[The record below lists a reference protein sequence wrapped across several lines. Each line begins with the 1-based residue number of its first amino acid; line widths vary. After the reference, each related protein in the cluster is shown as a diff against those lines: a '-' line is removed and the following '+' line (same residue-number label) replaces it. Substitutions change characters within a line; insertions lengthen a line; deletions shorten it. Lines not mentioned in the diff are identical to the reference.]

1 MSGVLLPVV
10 LLLLAS
16 APGLARSSGPGLT
29 WALADPDPDSVVH
42 QGEAVDVSVLWDHL
56 RGLKELV
63 LRLSQ
68 QAVDQRLTLRSMETR
83 VQDQHLKFQEHTEQI
98 RGLETL
104 QVQLNTT
111 RDQLLGLTWSRTDD
125 LEQQNSAQDAQL
137 LALETRMEAR
147 EAEVDDLKNKN
158 TELLG
163 ELPFLKTR
171 LRASES
177 TLEQQ
182 RRRNAVLSA
191 RMCSA
196 ENQME
201 ELRRQRSVELV
212 TWSPVFPVVRPGDG
226 SGAPGG
232 SELAELQT
240 RMGSCSAQLEV
251 LQNQSRDT
259 LVSMESR
266 LLSMETR
273 LVSAEMSLDSAPI
286 QVEPP
291 MAENTA
297 KLAAVRGKLRE
308 LDGRLTDQK
317 SMLSALEVQMNAS
330 TIWTEAMESRA
341 RSNET
346 TLLELQKQV
355 SDHTSQLLRVET
367 RVNISQSLLEH
378 LKTQQNTVS
387 DLEAS
392 GSATRRQL
400 EELQELTKA
409 QEAELVAMAARLAAG
424 ESQREVLESRLD
436 VEEAALETL
445 KTESSVSLGFQQLF
459 SLLPDHTS
467 QLLRVETRV
476 NISQSLLEHLKT
488 QQNTGTPAEV
498 QLTGNQ

>member
-1 MSGVLLPVV
+1 MSGVVLPVV
-10 LLLLAS
+10 LLLLGS

-29 WALADPDPDSVVH
+29 WALADPDSAVH
-42 QGEAVDVSVLWDHL
+42 QGEAVDVSALWDHL
-56 RGLKELV
+56 HSLKEMV

-83 VQDQHLKFQEHTEQI
+83 VQDQQIKFQKHSEQI
-98 RGLETL
+98 QGLETL

-158 TELLG
+158 TVLSAELLG

-182 RRRNAVLSA
+182 RRRNAV
-191 RMCSA
+191 
-196 ENQME
+196 
-201 ELRRQRSVELV
+201 
-212 TWSPVFPVVRPGDG
+212 FPVVRPGDG
-226 SGAPGG
+226 TGAPGG

-291 MAENTA
+291 MAENT
-297 KLAAVRGKLRE
+297 
-308 LDGRLTDQK
+308 DQK

-330 TIWTEAMESRA
+330 AIWTEAMESRA

-355 SDHTSQLLRVET
+355 SGVDARAGVLSRLWAELHTNTTDPT
-367 RVNISQSLLEH
+367 RVAFSAGLTDSGAVGPFADETTLVYSKTLTNIGQAYNQTTGIFSAPVRGLYCFLFTVADFLNGYRGVYLYRNAQRVFFSLELNAHGGYASSSTGVPLLLEAGDNVY
-378 LKTQQNTVS
+378 LR
-387 DLEAS
+387 LP
-392 GSATRRQL
+392 GSY
-400 EELQELTKA
+400 
-409 QEAELVAMAARLAAG
+409 RLYDDNRNF
-424 ESQREVLESRLD
+424 S
-436 VEEAALETL
+436 
-445 KTESSVSLGFQQLF
+445 LF
-459 SLLPDHTS
+459 SGFLLFP
-467 QLLRVETRV
+467 L
-476 NISQSLLEHLKT
+476 
-488 QQNTGTPAEV
+488 
-498 QLTGNQ
+498 